1 MEHLAES
8 EMSER
13 SRMLKRMFL
22 KMQKQIGIPEMN
34 REILSRLSVNVAG
47 LDDYDSKTFKRMTIG
62 DLFAIHYKQDPYYM
76 TFIFHADSRILT
88 IESNFDDDEVIRK
101 FYSLGERSTDDSGF
115 TYMPVFEECDDRV
128 EKLIRNAIYKRNVPT
143 LPLVI
148 VTLDHWVLP
157 IDPGSMA
164 EKLFGLAHVIVTPEP
179 YILKLSSVGLKDTGI
194 LSVILPADSNIYRYD
209 VSDFN
214 DENELIDAIVR
225 LISMQ
230 RSTMPTS
237 WSEMLEIKI
246 ENVPAVEEKT
256 DDHEELIEK
265 TISEVDELKQ
275 KCAEYDK
282 MIKKQNAKLDY
293 YMQMRDTENG
303 LLSRGNEKDYYED
316 EVREIIIRTL
326 KEAIPYK
333 KNRVK
338 DILTDIVEHNPIE
351 GYGDELR
358 EEIRA
363 IFKADPGLGERS
375 RMKLG
380 KLGCE
385 ITSDGKHHKLLWHGD
400 PRYHITVS
408 KSPSLQRAGVDEAV
422 TMLQQIM

>member
-1 MEHLAES
+1 
-8 EMSER
+8 
-13 SRMLKRMFL
+13 MLKRMFL
-22 KMQKQIGIPEMN
+22 KMTKEMGIPEMN
-34 REILSRLSVNVAG
+34 REILSRLSVNLYG
-47 LDDYDSKTFKRMTIG
+47 TDDYDSRNLKRMTIG

-76 TFIFHADSRILT
+76 TFIFHADTRILT
-88 IESNFDDDEVIRK
+88 IESNFDTDDVLKK
-101 FYSLGERSTDDSGF
+101 FYSLGDLTTDDSGF
-115 TYMPVFEECDDRV
+115 TYKPVFEECDDRV
-128 EKLIRNAIYKRNVPT
+128 EKLIRNAICKKNVPT

-157 IDPGSMA
+157 IDPGLMA
-164 EKLFGLAHVIVTPEP
+164 ERLFGLAHVIVTPEP
-179 YILKLSSVGLKDTGI
+179 YIRKLSSVGLKDTGI

-209 VSDFN
+209 VSDFG
-214 DENELIDAIVR
+214 DENQLIDAIVR
-225 LISMQ
+225 LLSIQ
-230 RSTMPTS
+230 RNTVFTS
-237 WSEMLEIKI
+237 WSEVLEVKI
-246 ENVPAVEEKT
+246 ENVPTVET
-256 DDHEELIEK
+256 IPTDHEELIEK
-265 TISEVDELKQ
+265 TFSEVDELKQ
-275 KCAEYDK
+275 KCADYDK
-282 MIKKQNAKLDY
+282 QIKKLNAKLDY
-293 YMQMRDTENG
+293 YKQMRDDEG
-303 LLSRGNEKDYYED
+303 LLKRGNENDYYED
-316 EVREIIIRTL
+316 EVREIIIKTL
-326 KEAIPYK
+326 KEAIPNK

-351 GYGDELR
+351 GYGEELR
-358 EEIRA
+358 DEIRA